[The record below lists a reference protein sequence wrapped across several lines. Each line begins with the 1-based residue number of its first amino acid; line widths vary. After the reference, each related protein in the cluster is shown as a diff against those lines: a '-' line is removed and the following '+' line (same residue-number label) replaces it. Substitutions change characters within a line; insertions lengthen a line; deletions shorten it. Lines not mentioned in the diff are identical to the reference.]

1 MKEKE
6 PTLKSI
12 DRKIDDLASTMA
24 SYSISVEKRFDKI
37 DQRFESID
45 QRFES
50 IDQRFDKVDN
60 EFKLVRAEL
69 SFGIRELKEEIERL
83 DQRINQVLKQ
93 NRGDINVLLEE
104 QEKIKSRLK
113 KLELKNSHG

>member
-24 SYSISVEKRFDKI
+24 SYSISVEKRFDK
-37 DQRFESID
+37 ID

>member
-12 DRKIDDLASTMA
+12 DRKIDDLANTMA
-24 SYSISVEKRFDKI
+24 SYSVSVEKRFDK
-37 DQRFESID
+37 ID

-83 DQRINQVLKQ
+83 DQRINQALKQ
-93 NRGDINVLLEE
+93 NRGDINLLLEE
-104 QEKIKSRLK
+104 QEKIKLRLK

>member
-24 SYSISVEKRFDKI
+24 SYSISVEKRLDK
-37 DQRFESID
+37 ID

-83 DQRINQVLKQ
+83 DQRIDQVLKQ
-93 NRGDINVLLEE
+93 NRGDINLLLEE